1 VGSAVK
7 GDSGGGGE
15 WENAL
20 EVLRD
25 GEKDEVGEVL
35 TVARVLWLASD
46 SRIVVAALEKLVEVL
61 GSVGMEGRWVLLR
74 KTVEILVA
82 MKASPELQVQ
92 GVVAVVKALLSV
104 VREILRTTESLLEG
118 GRVQDFRMQTT
129 KMLVGLF
136 EKLRYENEVERWV
149 LEGFCAGLLDIIR
162 DCLGM
167 ASEGS
172 KEKVQ
177 AEEAGWYLLVLLE
190 GVWGMG
196 KKYCGSLVE
205 RVEKRLRNSL
215 EERLKEN
222 WMELVESVFVMGVV
236 EVVGFDALL

>member
-1 VGSAVK
+1 VK
-7 GDSGGGGE
+7 TGGGRE

-25 GEKDEVGEVL
+25 GAKEEVG
-35 TVARVLWLASD
+35 VARVLWLVPD
-46 SRIVVAALEKLVEVL
+46 PRIVVAAVEKLAE
-61 GSVGMEGRWVLLR
+61 GMGTVGTEGRWTLVR
-74 KTVEILVA
+74 KMVEVQVA

-92 GVVAVVKALLSV
+92 GAVAVVKMLLSM
-104 VREILRTTESLLEG
+104 VREIIRMTGSLLEG
-118 GRVQDFRMQTT
+118 GSVQDSRMQTT

-136 EKLRYENEVERWV
+136 KGLQYKNEVERWV

-167 ASEGS
+167 ASGGS
-172 KEKVQ
+172 KEKVL

-196 KKYCGSLVE
+196 KKHCGGLAE
-205 RVEKRLRNSL
+205 RIEKKLGDRLK
-215 EERLKEN
+215 ERLKES
-222 WMELVESVFVMGVV
+222 WMELVESVFVMGVA